1 MDESVFLMRVVMAEF
16 LVGKKQDGTIEAV
29 KVSNGLRGYLFG
41 IFVLPF
47 KGLWLH
53 FALLF
58 PLWLFLFFIETLI
71 KQYPASST
79 RLTFS
84 ILLIIIQTGV
94 WWSPM
99 FWGKSW
105 LRESWLKKGTEIL
118 GEFEAADKK
127 HACQIA
133 TSDDKQPQRA
143 ALNLTSKTVAFDSFD
158 RIEPK

>member
-1 MDESVFLMRVVMAEF
+1 MAEY
-16 LVGKKQDGTIEAV
+16 LVGKNQDGTIKAV
-29 KVSNGLRGYLFG
+29 KVSNGLGGYLFG

-53 FALLF
+53 FAILLL
-58 PLWLFLFFIETLI
+58 LWLSLFFIEILI

-84 ILLIIIQTGV
+84 ILLIIVQAGV

-99 FWGKSW
+99 FWAKYW

-118 GEFEAADKK
+118 GEYEAADKNQ
-127 HACQIA
+127 ARQIA
-133 TSDDKQPQRA
+133 TSDDMKPQRA
-143 ALNLTSKTVAFDSFD
+143 ALNRGSKSVAIDSFD
-158 RIEPK
+158 RIEQK

>member
-1 MDESVFLMRVVMAEF
+1 MAEY

-29 KVSNGLRGYLFG
+29 KVSSGLRGYLFG

-53 FALLF
+53 FGLLF
-58 PLWLFLFFIETLI
+58 LLWLFLFFIEILI
-71 KQYPASST
+71 KQFPASGT

-84 ILLIIIQTGV
+84 ILLIAIQAGV
-94 WWSPM
+94 WWSFA

-105 LRESWLKKGTEIL
+105 VREKWLKKGTEIL
-118 GEFEAADKK
+118 GEYEAANKK
-127 HACQIA
+127 QACQFAI
-133 TSDDKQPQRA
+133 SDDKQR
-143 ALNLTSKTVAFDSFD
+143 LKTSSNLSSKPVSVDSFD